1 MVDLNKVAIQVA
13 EVHRAFTDVV
23 NKACDVFSLIED
35 EADKA
40 RCENDFDVAINK
52 ADEVFSL
59 IEDADEKE
67 AYYKPFDDGINQAE
81 VALANAAGWVQ
92 TEVITN
98 LTFQE

>member
-1 MVDLNKVAIQVA
+1 MAVDLNKVAIQVA
-13 EVHRAFTDVV
+13 ELHKAFTDVV
-23 NKACDVFSLIED
+23 NKACD
-35 EADKA
+35 
-40 RCENDFDVAINK
+40 
-52 ADEVFSL
+52 VFSL

>member
-1 MVDLNKVAIQVA
+1 MKINGWQGGSPHHPYYKPQNLSIMAVDLNRLAIEMA
-13 EVHRAFTDVV
+13 ELNRAFTDLV
-23 NKACDVFSLIED
+23 
-35 EADKA
+35 
-40 RCENDFDVAINK
+40 NK

>member
-1 MVDLNKVAIQVA
+1 MAVDLNKVAIQVA
-13 EVHRAFTDVV
+13 ELNKAFTDLV
-23 NKACDVFSLIED
+23 
-35 EADKA
+35 
-40 RCENDFDVAINK
+40 NK

-81 VALANAAGWVQ
+81 VALANAARWVQ

>member
-1 MVDLNKVAIQVA
+1 MAVDLNRLATQVA
-13 EVHRAFTDVV
+13 ELNKAFTDLV
-23 NKACDVFSLIED
+23 
-35 EADKA
+35 
-40 RCENDFDVAINK
+40 NK

>member
-1 MVDLNKVAIQVA
+1 MKINGWQGESPHHPYYKPQNLSIMAVDLNKLAIEMA
-13 EVHRAFTDVV
+13 ELNRLFT
-23 NKACDVFSLIED
+23 NLA
-35 EADKA
+35 
-40 RCENDFDVAINK
+40 NK

-81 VALANAAGWVQ
+81 VALADAAKWVQ

>member
-13 EVHRAFTDVV
+13 ELNKAFTDLV
-23 NKACDVFSLIED
+23 
-35 EADKA
+35 
-40 RCENDFDVAINK
+40 NK

-59 IEDADEKE
+59 IEDVDERE

-81 VALANAAGWVQ
+81 VALADAAKWVQ

-98 LTFQE
+98 LSYPE

>member
-1 MVDLNKVAIQVA
+1 MKVDLNRLAIEMA
-13 EVHRAFTDVV
+13 ELNRAFTDLV
-23 NKACDVFSLIED
+23 
-35 EADKA
+35 
-40 RCENDFDVAINK
+40 NK

-67 AYYKPFDDGINQAE
+67 AYDKPFDDGIKHAE

>member
-13 EVHRAFTDVV
+13 ELNKAFTDLV
-23 NKACDVFSLIED
+23 
-35 EADKA
+35 
-40 RCENDFDVAINK
+40 NK

-81 VALANAAGWVQ
+81 VALADAAKWVQ

-98 LTFQE
+98 LSYPE

>member
-1 MVDLNKVAIQVA
+1 MAVDLNKVAIQVA
-13 EVHRAFTDVV
+13 ELNKAFTDLV
-23 NKACDVFSLIED
+23 
-35 EADKA
+35 
-40 RCENDFDVAINK
+40 NK

-98 LTFQE
+98 LTLQE

>member
-1 MVDLNKVAIQVA
+1 MAVDLNKVATQVA
-13 EVHRAFTDVV
+13 ELNKAFTDLV
-23 NKACDVFSLIED
+23 
-35 EADKA
+35 
-40 RCENDFDVAINK
+40 NK

>member
-1 MVDLNKVAIQVA
+1 MKVDLNKVAIQMA
-13 EVHRAFTDVV
+13 ELNKAFTDLV
-23 NKACDVFSLIED
+23 
-35 EADKA
+35 
-40 RCENDFDVAINK
+40 NK

-81 VALANAAGWVQ
+81 VALADAAGWVQ

>member
-13 EVHRAFTDVV
+13 ELNKAFTDLV
-23 NKACDVFSLIED
+23 
-35 EADKA
+35 
-40 RCENDFDVAINK
+40 NK

-81 VALANAAGWVQ
+81 VALADAAGWIQ

-98 LTFQE
+98 LAYPE

>member
-1 MVDLNKVAIQVA
+1 MAVDLNRLATQVA
-13 EVHRAFTDVV
+13 ELNKAFTDLV
-23 NKACDVFSLIED
+23 
-35 EADKA
+35 
-40 RCENDFDVAINK
+40 NK

-98 LTFQE
+98 LTLQE